1 MSLSTSSESDT
12 STISLFSETASES
25 ESYSSVLAVAE
36 LDMQD
41 VFPDCPFNLDCFNDA
56 NMLDYKFTDEIFILV
71 YDDRLNYV
79 NGNFENMT
87 EIEKINLRHY
97 TLIQSKHNDPITL
110 RQIINTMM
118 KQRYYSSQ
126 KIQKLFGHYYLEKF
140 EQRSKRTWEVC
151 WGH

>member
-1 MSLSTSSESDT
+1 MSLSPRSESEV
-12 STISLFSETASES
+12 SAISLFSESQSES
-25 ESYSSVLAVAE
+25 SDNFEAE
-36 LDMQD
+36 LELKDE
-41 VFPDCPFNLDCFNDA
+41 FPDCPFNLDCFNDV
-56 NMLDYKFTDEIFILV
+56 NTLDYKFTDEVFMLV

-79 NGNFENMT
+79 NSNFENMT

-97 TLIQSKHNDPITL
+97 TLIQVKDNNPITL
-110 RQIINTMM
+110 RQIINAMI

-140 EQRSKRTWEVC
+140 EQRSQRTWEVC

>member
-1 MSLSTSSESDT
+1 MSLSPRSESEV
-12 STISLFSETASES
+12 SAISLFSESQSES
-25 ESYSSVLAVAE
+25 SDSFEAE
-36 LDMQD
+36 LELKDE
-41 VFPDCPFNLDCFNDA
+41 FPDCPFNLDCFNDV
-56 NMLDYKFTDEIFILV
+56 NTLDYKFTDEVFMLV

-79 NGNFENMT
+79 NSNFENMT

-97 TLIQSKHNDPITL
+97 TLIQAKNNNPITL
-110 RQIINTMM
+110 RQIINAMI

-140 EQRSKRTWEVC
+140 EQRSQRTWEVC

>member
-1 MSLSTSSESDT
+1 MSLSPRSESDV
-12 STISLFSETASES
+12 SAISLFSESQSES
-25 ESYSSVLAVAE
+25 SDNFEAE
-36 LDMQD
+36 LALKDE
-41 VFPDCPFNLDCFNDA
+41 FPDCPFNLDCFNDV
-56 NMLDYKFTDEIFILV
+56 NTLDYKFTDEVFMLV

-79 NGNFENMT
+79 NSNFENMT

-97 TLIQSKHNDPITL
+97 TLIQVKDNNPITL
-110 RQIINTMM
+110 RQIINAMI

-140 EQRSKRTWEVC
+140 EQRSQRTWEVC

>member
-12 STISLFSETASES
+12 TTISLFSETASEA

-41 VFPDCPFNLDCFNDA
+41 IFPDCPFNLDCFNDV
-56 NMLDYKFTDEIFILV
+56 NMLDYKFTDESFVLV
-71 YDDRLNYV
+71 YDDRLNSI
-79 NGNFENMT
+79 NSKFEKMC
-87 EIEKINLRHY
+87 EIEKSILRRY

-110 RQIINTMM
+110 RQIINTMI
-118 KQRYYSSQ
+118 KQRYYSSEN
-126 KIQKLFGHYYLEKF
+126 IQKLFGHYYLEKF